1 MDTSRILMVVTSAD
15 RMGSAPDATGF
26 WLEEFAAPYYV
37 FSDARCDITV
47 ASPKGGAAPV
57 DPRSYDESSATAS
70 TRRFAVDEKAAAMIG
85 DTQALS
91 AVSPAQFDAVFFVG
105 GHGTMTD
112 FPSDS
117 HVQSTVER
125 FYHAAKPVAAV
136 CHGPAAFVRAHKKNG
151 EPLVSGKRFTCFSD
165 AEETAI
171 GLQDHVPFL
180 LETRLK
186 ELGGK
191 NIIGEAFASQVV
203 VDGGLITGQNP
214 ASSIGAAEAVIHQ
227 LRMRAAA

>member
-15 RMGSAPDATGF
+15 RMGTAPDRTGF

-37 FSDARCDITV
+37 FADTRCAVTV

-57 DPRSYDESSATAS
+57 DPRSYEPSSETAS
-70 TRRFAVDEKAAAMIG
+70 TRRFAADSEASSLIRDTAALAAI
-85 DTQALS
+85 
-91 AVSPAQFDAVFFVG
+91 SPASFDAVFFVG

-112 FPSDS
+112 FPTDS
-117 HVQSTVER
+117 HVQSLVER
-125 FYHAAKPVAAV
+125 FYHSGKPVAAV
-136 CHGPAAFVRAHKKNG
+136 CHGPAALVRAHKKNG
-151 EPLVSGKRFTCFSD
+151 EPLIKGKRFTCFSD

-171 GLQDHVPFL
+171 SLQDKVPFL

-191 NIIGEAFASQVV
+191 SVTGEAFAPHVA
-203 VDGGLITGQNP
+203 VDGLLITGQNP